1 MRERVGKS
9 LMVIGVLVLMPV
21 AALSAQAAAFPES
34 PERVQVPVDGA
45 SSGVDLS
52 EHLAYP
58 AMTVEQAD
66 WMTKVHESVEDHPD
80 YTSMAISLDR
90 KSMSVTWHGTPSPE
104 LEALLA
110 AGPPDTEL
118 IVIPSVYP
126 GGLLRALLADAWKHQ
141 FVGFR
146 IVAGSVNVDGS
157 GIKLDVVSEGA
168 TQNQAHDDIVAGI
181 ESHEIP
187 VTVNLVSG
195 DLIPFA
201 VSAPVQ

>member
-9 LMVIGVLVLMPV
+9 LMVIGVLALMPV
-21 AALSAQAAAFPES
+21 AALAAQAAAFSES
-34 PERVQVPVDGA
+34 AERVQVPVDGA
-45 SSGVDLS
+45 SSGVDIS

-58 AMTVEQAD
+58 AITVEQAD
-66 WMTKVHESVEDHPD
+66 WMTKVHESVEDDPN

-126 GGLLRALLADAWKHQ
+126 GGLLRALLADAWEHQ
-141 FVGFR
+141 FAGFR

-157 GIKLDVVSEGA
+157 GITFDVVSEGV

-181 ESHEIP
+181 ESRQIP
-187 VTVNLVSG
+187 ITVNFVTG
-195 DLIPFA
+195 DTMLFA
-201 VSAPVQ
+201 VPASLQ